1 MVRVYILRRG
11 GCDLSRCSLLWYN
24 NNMSRNEEILRFVVA
39 NQSLEGL
46 VVTDGEKAIV
56 MDCLEGRK
64 TFDSAVKD
72 VVNHY
77 STRGAN

>member
-1 MVRVYILRRG
+1 
-11 GCDLSRCSLLWYN
+11 
-24 NNMSRNEEILRFVVA
+24 MSRNEEILRFVVA

-64 TFDSAVKD
+64 TFDSAVED